1 MTTTR
6 EQFEQRLAALHDP
19 WVTRKQ
25 LEHLA
30 GVSPKTIRN
39 WLEAHP
45 IPEAKTRVGARST
58 QLIDR
63 QTAAEWVRV
72 RLFGDKEGATDVQS
86 GPRLAAEPRPMTHAP
101 GERWRRVEIARRR
114 GVTPGAIGNLA
125 QAYADHPSHPF
136 PPAAEDHTRDAAA
149 VAAWF
154 AWYDAERPGYSGKS
168 AGRADAT
175 QAPSGRVAE
184 VADLLRT
191 AITEGTNLTTET
203 VATRLRVSPDVATR
217 YLSQA
222 AQVVMP
228 EHGLIAR
235 RQIPDLFPAAVRNE
249 MTPPQRRERVKT
261 LLRRRTAPKPVLVV
275 GGTEYYRRQE
285 AEALVRSV

>member
-39 WLEAHP
+39 WVEAHP
-45 IPEAKTRVGARST
+45 IPEAKTRVGARNT
-58 QLIDR
+58 QLIER
-63 QTAAEWVRV
+63 ETAAQWARA
-72 RLFGDKEGATDVQS
+72 RLFGGKEGTAEVPS
-86 GPRLAAEPRPMTHAP
+86 GPRLAAGPRPMTHAP

-114 GVTPGAIGNLA
+114 GVTPAAIGNLA
-125 QAYADHPSHPF
+125 QAYADHPVRPF

-168 AGRADAT
+168 AGRTDASREP
-175 QAPSGRVAE
+175 AGRTAE
-184 VADLLRT
+184 VAEMVRAAVGKETD
-191 AITEGTNLTTET
+191 LTTET
-203 VATRLRVSPDVATR
+203 VAAQLGVSPEVAAR

-228 EHGLIAR
+228 EHGLIPR
-235 RQIPDLFPAAVRNE
+235 RQITDLFPAAVRNE
-249 MTPPQRRERVKT
+249 TTPAQRRERVKT

-285 AEALVRSV
+285 AEALVASA

>member
-6 EQFEQRLAALHDP
+6 EQFEHRLAALHDP

-25 LEHLA
+25 LEHLG

-45 IPEAKTRVGARST
+45 IPEAKTRIGPRNT

-63 QTAAEWVRV
+63 QTAAEWVRA
-72 RLFGDKEGATDVQS
+72 RLFGGKEGTTDVPS
-86 GPRLAAEPRPMTHAP
+86 GPRLAAGPRPMTHAP
-101 GERWRRVEIARRR
+101 GERWRRVEIARLR

-125 QAYADHPSHPF
+125 QAYANHPRHPF
-136 PPAAEDHTRDAAA
+136 PPAAEDNTRDAAA

-154 AWYDAERPGYSGKS
+154 AWYDTERPGYSGKS
-168 AGRADAT
+168 ADRADT
-175 QAPSGRVAE
+175 SQAPTGRVAE
-184 VADLLRT
+184 VADLLRI
-191 AITEGTNLTTET
+191 AIAQGTDVATET
-203 VATRLRVSPDVATR
+203 VAARLEVSPDVATR

-235 RQIPDLFPAAVRNE
+235 RQVPDLLPAAVRDAL
-249 MTPPQRRERVKT
+249 TPVQRRERVKT
-261 LLRRRTAPKPVLVV
+261 LLRRRAAPTPVLVV
-275 GGTEYYRRQE
+275 GGTEYYRRAE
-285 AEALVRSV
+285 VEALVTSA